1 MTDREL
7 DGLLRKVMMDAVKR
21 EWEAEQKECWSLPF
35 SPSKQHEKQMR
46 KMLDDPVK
54 WAKNRSRPMWKT
66 VFQKVAVILLI
77 ASVGFGGIMAA
88 SETVRAAVARWA
100 IHWYETYFTYRY
112 SGEDLLS
119 DMPRY
124 TISSLPEGMYETE
137 RDIHPSSV
145 YVTYSSDS
153 GEAAVYLDY
162 IYLQQ
167 GAAALFTFD
176 QEPGVQEVTVNGMPG
191 SMLISSNP
199 EKISSIT
206 WVDARA
212 EIQFVVWSF
221 DSNID
226 ILHIAES
233 VCLAE

>member
-1 MTDREL
+1 
-7 DGLLRKVMMDAVKR
+7 
-21 EWEAEQKECWSLPF
+21 
-35 SPSKQHEKQMR
+35 
-46 KMLDDPVK
+46 
-54 WAKNRSRPMWKT
+54 
-66 VFQKVAVILLI
+66 
-77 ASVGFGGIMAA
+77 
-88 SETVRAAVARWA
+88 
-100 IHWYETYFTYRY
+100 
-112 SGEDLLS
+112 
-119 DMPRY
+119 
-124 TISSLPEGMYETE
+124 MYETE

>member
-1 MTDREL
+1 M
-7 DGLLRKVMMDAVKR
+7 
-21 EWEAEQKECWSLPF
+21 
-35 SPSKQHEKQMR
+35 
-46 KMLDDPVK
+46 
-54 WAKNRSRPMWKT
+54 
-66 VFQKVAVILLI
+66 AVILLI

>member
-7 DGLLRKVMMDAVKR
+7 DGLLRKVMMDVVKR
-21 EWEAEQKECWSLPF
+21 EWEAEQKVCCALSF
-35 SPSKQHEKQMR
+35 SPSEQYEKQMR
-46 KMLDDPVK
+46 IMLDDPVK
-54 WAKNRSRPMWKT
+54 WAKNKSRPMWKT
-66 VFQKVAVILLI
+66 VFQKAAVILII
-77 ASVGFGGIMAA
+77 ASVSFGGIMAA

-100 IHWYETYFTYRY
+100 VHWYETYFTYHY
-112 SGEDLLS
+112 SGEDLQS
-119 DMPRY
+119 DIPQY
-124 TISSLPEGMYETE
+124 TISSLPDGMYEIE

-145 YVTYSSDS
+145 NVTYSSDS
-153 GEAAVYLDY
+153 GDAAVYLDY

-176 QEPGVQEVTVNGMPG
+176 QEAEIQEVTVNGMPG
-191 SMLISSNP
+191 SMLVSSDP
-199 EKISSIT
+199 GKISSIT
-206 WVDARA
+206 WVDAQA

-221 DSNID
+221 DGNMD